1 MADSDSGLSGLKK
14 AGAGIAGAP
23 DSIKQ
28 AADSTAGRALSPF
41 AQKKQEADAAIA
53 KANAPFE
60 AMRARQQQAK
70 LAMDS
75 AKQQAESAKKIL
87 TVKEM
92 LFMTAKDA
100 SDKTMNDA
108 QSTLNKAKQ
117 GIDER
122 QKDYNNAGAF
132 VKELMAKVEAQARG
146 AAGSA
151 GMPPGGKP

>member
-1 MADSDSGLSGLKK
+1 MADSDSKLSGLKK
-14 AGAGIAGAP
+14 AGTRIAGAP

-41 AQKKQEADAAIA
+41 DQKKQEADAAIA

-60 AMRARQQQAK
+60 AMKAQQQQAK

-87 TVKEM
+87 TVQEM

-117 GIDER
+117 GIEER